1 MKAARGYA
9 LGLLLLLSLLLAPP
23 ARGWSFRQH
32 AVIAEVAEH
41 YLLPE
46 TREDIRYLL
55 GPVQRMADD
64 SGWADTIRGRRPWT
78 APWHYLSW
86 PLELE
91 EPDFD
96 VFSTERGNVV
106 SAIEEQLA
114 VYRDRSRSRRTRR
127 EALKFVIHL
136 VGDLHQPLHVGTAE
150 DRGGNQVPVL
160 YRGHPTN
167 LHTAWDGAIYDN
179 GGDSPEDHAAGL
191 REGLEEEERD
201 RIMSGEPYDWALESH
216 RIVREFV
223 YPRLEDLAVREDEMG
238 PPELSG
244 PYAEAARPIMRRRM
258 LEAGLRLAYL
268 LNRPGE
274 EEAAPE
280 EPEESPTPPPEAEQ
294 KFTGKIPAPG
304 ETPEPGPG

>member
-9 LGLLLLLSLLLAPP
+9 LGLLILLSLLLAPP
-23 ARGWSFRQH
+23 ARGWRFRQH

-55 GPVQRMADD
+55 GPVHRMSDD
-64 SGWADTIRGRRPWT
+64 SGWADTIRGQRPWT

-96 VFSTERGNVV
+96 VFSTRRGNVV
-106 SAIEEQLA
+106 SAIEEQLT
-114 VYRDRSRSRRTRR
+114 VYRDRGRSRRNRR
-127 EALKFVIHL
+127 EALKFIIHL

-160 YRGHPTN
+160 YRGYRTN
-167 LHTAWDGAIYDN
+167 LHTAWDGAIYDDDGN
-179 GGDSPEDHAAGL
+179 SPEEHAAAL
-191 REGLEEEERD
+191 LEGLEEEDRE
-201 RIMSGEPYDWALESH
+201 RIMSGRPYDWALESH

-223 YPRLEDLAVREDEMG
+223 YPRLEDLAVRRYRTA

-268 LNRPGE
+268 LNQADEPSPSLSPSPE
-274 EEAAPE
+274 SAAG
-280 EPEESPTPPPEAEQ
+280 SPPPAR
-294 KFTGKIPAPG
+294 
-304 ETPEPGPG
+304 

>member
-9 LGLLLLLSLLLAPP
+9 LGLLVSLSLLLAPP
-23 ARGWSFRQH
+23 ALGWRYRQH
-32 AVIAEVAEH
+32 AIIAEVAEH

-46 TREDIRYLL
+46 TRLDVRYLL
-55 GPVQRMADD
+55 GPFRRMSDD
-64 SGWADTIRGRRPWT
+64 AGWADSIRGERRRT

-114 VYRDRSRSRRTRR
+114 VYRDRRQSRKNRR
-127 EALKFVIHL
+127 EALKFLIHL

-160 YRGHPTN
+160 YRGYRTN
-167 LHTAWDGAIYDN
+167 LHTAWDGAIYDD

-191 REGLEEEERD
+191 LEGLEEEERE
-201 RIMSGEPYDWALESH
+201 RIMSGRPYDWALESH

-223 YPRLEDLAVREDEMG
+223 YPRLEDLAVRRYRTA
-238 PPELSG
+238 PPEISG

-258 LEAGLRLAYL
+258 LKAGLRLAYL
-268 LNRPGE
+268 LNQAVEPSPSPE
-274 EEAAPE
+274 SAAKSP
-280 EPEESPTPPPEAEQ
+280 PPAPTPTQ
-294 KFTGKIPAPG
+294 PAG
-304 ETPEPGPG
+304 